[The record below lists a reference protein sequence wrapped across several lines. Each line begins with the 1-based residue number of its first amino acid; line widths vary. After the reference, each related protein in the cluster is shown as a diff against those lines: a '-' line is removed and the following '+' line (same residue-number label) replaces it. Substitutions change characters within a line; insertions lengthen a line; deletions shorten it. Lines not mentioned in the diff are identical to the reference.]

1 MSGTPRRSLVGKGKT
16 MAKIAAIGA
25 AIAGFVFFWRKKHP
39 HTDGPGQPTAADVPP
54 AKPE

>member
-1 MSGTPRRSLVGKGKT
+1 VGKGKT

-39 HTDGPGQPTAADVPP
+39 HTDETAPPTAADVPP
-54 AKPE
+54 TKE

>member
-1 MSGTPRRSLVGKGKT
+1 VGKGKS

-25 AIAGFVFFWRKKHP
+25 AIAGAVFFWRKKHP
-39 HTDGPGQPTAADVPP
+39 HTDAPAQPTAADVPP